1 MKARFSIPPGVAGG
15 TVASILAVTSAFSYA
30 ALIFTG
36 DLSGGLHFG
45 ITAALISS
53 VILSL
58 AFMFFGT
65 IRFEIGGPGANA
77 AAVVAVAAVS
87 IEHALAGPGPPGTLL
102 ATVVV
107 GIALSTALTGLA
119 LYLLGLVK
127 AGRWMRFIPYPVVGG
142 VLAAAGWLLA
152 MGSLR
157 VMGSL
162 PIEVGAGLAFSA
174 VLILLTAR
182 VKHALIIPATLA
194 AGAIVF
200 YLVIAALGIPVARMR
215 SEGWLFT
222 IPGAATITT
231 PWNPASL
238 HSVAWHVLGQH
249 AGDLLT
255 LVVVSTLGVLL
266 GTSGV
271 ELATRAEGDLDAEL
285 RLHGIS
291 NVVGALGGGLIA
303 NVQLSNTILSFNLAG
318 PSRLPPLIVAAVS
331 FAAIFGGT
339 QLVQTIPRFVL
350 GALILTIGYG
360 LLYEWCVR
368 TARRLPL
375 QDYLSILAIVG
386 VVVRF
391 GYIAGVITGVL
402 IGCII
407 FVVTYSRVRVVKH
420 SLTGVEFRSG
430 VVRSPEETD
439 ALREHGN
446 ATHILVLQG
455 FIFFGM
461 ADRLY
466 RATAALLDTDP
477 EIDFLVL
484 DFRAVSGI
492 DSSAISS
499 FAKMRRRADA
509 QDVKLIFTAM
519 VAQIA
524 HLWDSAGGADARA
537 VARYDE
543 LEIALERCENETLL
557 RHAPAS
563 RSETSL
569 ADWLTEELGDRAMTE
584 RLVPYLQARELAT
597 SEILCREGEPALA
610 MYLIERGR
618 VGVLIGLGNGRAHRL
633 RSLGGRTILGEMGLY
648 RSMLRSASVIAE
660 EPSLVHVLT
669 RDAFLQI
676 ENDDPQ
682 LATSFNAAIV
692 RTLADR
698 LEFQNAVVAALQR

>member
-1 MKARFSIPPGVAGG
+1 MKVGIPPGVAGG
-15 TVASILAVTSAFSYA
+15 LVAAILAVTSALSYA

-36 DLSGGLHFG
+36 DLAGGLHFG
-45 ITAALISS
+45 ITAALLSTA
-53 VILSL
+53 VLSL
-58 AFMFFGT
+58 ALMFFGS
-65 IRFEIGGPGANA
+65 IRFEIGGASANA
-77 AAVVAVAAVS
+77 AAVIAVGAVAV
-87 IEHALAGPGPPGTLL
+87 EHMLAGSASGAKL
-102 ATVVV
+102 ATVLV
-107 GIALSTALTGLA
+107 GIALSTAVTGSA
-119 LYLLGLVK
+119 LLLLGLVK
-127 AGRWMRFIPYPVVGG
+127 AGRWMRFIPYPVIGG

-157 VMGSL
+157 VIGNSPAEL
-162 PIEVGAGLAFSA
+162 GAGLALA
-174 VLILLTAR
+174 AILILLVTR
-182 VKHALIIPATLA
+182 FKHALVIPATLA

-200 YLVIAALGIPVARMR
+200 YAVLAALRIPVAQMR

-222 IPGAATITT
+222 IPGGAALTT
-231 PWNPASL
+231 PWDPATL
-238 HSVAWHVLGQH
+238 HLVSWSVLSQN
-249 AGDLLT
+249 AGDLVT
-255 LVVVSTLGVLL
+255 LIVVSTLATLL

-271 ELATRAEGDLDAEL
+271 ELATRAEGDLDTEL
-285 RLHGIS
+285 RVHGLS
-291 NVVGALGGGLIA
+291 NIVGSLGGALVG
-303 NVQLSNTILSFNLAG
+303 NVQLSNTILSFELAG
-318 PSRLPPLIVAAVS
+318 PSRLPPLITALVS
-331 FAAIFGGT
+331 VAAIFGGT
-339 QLVQTIPRFVL
+339 QIVETIPRFVL
-350 GALILTIGYG
+350 GALILTIGYN
-360 LLYEWCVR
+360 LLFEWCVR

-375 QDYLSILAIVG
+375 QDYLSILAIVA

-391 GYIAGVITGVL
+391 GYVAGVISGLL

-430 VVRSPEETD
+430 VVRSPEETG
-439 ALREHGN
+439 ALQQHGN
-446 ATHILVLQG
+446 ATHVLVLQG

-466 RATAALLDTDP
+466 RATTTLLDSDA
-477 EIDFLVL
+477 EIEFLLL
-484 DFRAVSGI
+484 DFRGVSGI

-499 FAKMRRRADA
+499 FAKMHRRADA
-509 QDVKLIFTAM
+509 QDVKLIFTGM
-519 VAQIA
+519 TPQMA

-537 VARYDE
+537 VGRFEE
-543 LEIALERCENETLL
+543 LESALERCENDILH

-569 ADWLTEELGDRAMTE
+569 ADWLTEELGDREMTG
-584 RLVPYLQARELAT
+584 RLIPYLETRELAT
-597 SEILCREGEPALA
+597 SEVLCREGEPALA

-648 RSMLRSASVIAE
+648 RSMVRSASVVAE
-660 EPSLVHVLT
+660 EASRVHILT

-676 ENDDPQ
+676 EQDDPQ